1 VPKLS
6 VATSPTPQVTTNTS
20 PVRRFVSDAEI
31 EATFGISRRT
41 LQNWRVFGRGPIYR
55 KFGNSVRYD
64 IADLEAWIQGLPTG
78 GAGVPACAVGE
89 R

>member
-1 VPKLS
+1 MGVVSNTQAPAIAPSKRFICEAE
-6 VATSPTPQVTTNTS
+6 VASIYGI
-20 PVRRFVSDAEI
+20 PVK
-31 EATFGISRRT
+31 T

-64 IADLEAWIQGLPTG
+64 IADLETWIQGLPTG
-78 GAGVPACAVGE
+78 GGGTPSCAVGN

>member
-1 VPKLS
+1 MRKALS
-6 VATSPTPQVTTNTS
+6 VAAPPTPQITTALAK
-20 PVRRFVSDAEI
+20 RRFISDVEI